1 MTGHREWYPIYLR
14 EMLLFRRKLFRLGYL
29 LSAMVVPV
37 IYLVAFGLGLG
48 RSVQT
53 GRGTYLDF
61 LIPGL
66 VAMSC
71 MTNSYSWVANA
82 LNLNRLYTKNFQL
95 FVQAPIA
102 PSSIMIGEVLA
113 GVTKGLFASVLI
125 MIVGFAVSWRIAIT
139 PAYIVALLVSS
150 FLFASLGVITGM
162 VTKSHEDTAT
172 YANFFILPMGFFSGT
187 FFPVDRMPTII
198 KCVIYIMPLT
208 YTNILIRK
216 ALFDREAFLSLLA
229 LLFYAVVFFVY
240 GSRVI
245 KRYSE

>member
-1 MTGHREWYPIYLR
+1 MTGCRQWFPIYVR
-14 EMLLFRRKLFRLGYL
+14 EMLLFRRKLFKLGYL

-95 FVQAPIA
+95 FVQAPIS
-102 PSSIMIGEVLA
+102 PSSIMIGEVFA
-113 GVTKGLFASVLI
+113 GITKGLFAAVLI
-125 MIVGFAVSWRIAIT
+125 MIVGFVVSWRIGLT
-139 PAYIVALLVSS
+139 MPYIAALLVSS

-162 VTKSHEDTAT
+162 ITKSHEDTAT

-187 FFPVDRMPTII
+187 FFPVDRMPAII
-198 KCVIYIMPLT
+198 KGVIYVMPLT

-216 ALFDREAFLSLLA
+216 TSFDGEALLSLAA
-229 LLFYAVVFFVY
+229 LCVYGAAFFLY
-240 GSRVI
+240 GSRTI

>member
-1 MTGHREWYPIYLR
+1 MMAYREWLPIYLR
-14 EMLLFRRKLFRLGYL
+14 EMLLFRRKLFKLGYL

-37 IYLVAFGLGLG
+37 IYLIAFGLGLG

-82 LNLNRLYTKNFQL
+82 LNLNRLYTKNFQI

-102 PSSIMIGEVLA
+102 SSSIMIGEVFA
-113 GVTKGLFASVLI
+113 GITKGLFASILI
-125 MIVGFAVSWRIAIT
+125 MIVGFVVSRKIGIT
-139 PAYIVALLVSS
+139 LPYVAALLVSS
-150 FLFASLGVITGM
+150 FLFASLGVIIGM
-162 VTKSHEDTAT
+162 VTRSHEDTAT

-187 FFPVDRMPTII
+187 FFPVDKMPAVI
-198 KCVIYIMPLT
+198 KCVIYVMPLT

-216 ALFDREAFLSLLA
+216 SLFDLQALLA
-229 LLFYAVVFFVY
+229 LGALLIYAAAFFIFGSQVIRRY
-240 GSRVI
+240 G
-245 KRYSE
+245 E

>member
-1 MTGHREWYPIYLR
+1 MMRHREWYPIYLR
-14 EMLLFRRKLFRLGYL
+14 EMLLFRRKLFKVGYL

-48 RSVQT
+48 RSIQT
-53 GRGTYLDF
+53 GHGAYLDF

-95 FVQAPIA
+95 FVQAPISPA
-102 PSSIMIGEVLA
+102 SIMIGEVFA

-125 MIVGFAVSWRIAIT
+125 MIVGFVISWRIDIT
-139 PAYIVALLVSS
+139 VPYVLALLVSS

-162 VTKSHEDTAT
+162 ITNSHEDTAT

-187 FFPVDRMPTII
+187 FFPVDKMPAVIKGII
-198 KCVIYIMPLT
+198 YVLPLT

-216 ALFDREAFLSLLA
+216 TFFDSEALLSLCVLLLYAALFFI
-229 LLFYAVVFFVY
+229 Y
-240 GSRVI
+240 GSWTIR
-245 KRYSE
+245 KYSE

>member
-1 MTGHREWYPIYLR
+1 MTMHREWFPIYLR
-14 EMLLFRRKLFRLGYL
+14 EMLLFRRKLFKVGYL

-102 PSSIMIGEVLA
+102 PSSIMIGQVFA
-113 GVTKGLFASVLI
+113 GITKGLFAAILI
-125 MIVGFAVSWRIAIT
+125 MMVGFAVSRRVGIT
-139 PAYIVALLVSS
+139 LPYIGALLVSS

-162 VTKSHEDTAT
+162 ITKSHEDTAT

-187 FFPVDRMPTII
+187 FFPVDRMPAVIKGII
-198 KCVIYIMPLT
+198 YVMPLT

-216 ALFDREAFLSLLA
+216 TVFDGGAVFSLSA
-229 LLFYAVVFFVY
+229 LLLYAIVFFLL
-240 GSRVI
+240 GSRI
-245 KRYSE
+245 IRRYSE